1 MTRKT
6 KSERRRPIDAGKP
19 GSRLPVRSNSLSV
32 LPRLALRPSARPTRC
47 SALSFALRISSE
59 RIAGMPSSSKPIDSS
74 LLPSTLRI
82 RSSAQQPSPLGRCV
96 RLLFDSHRP
105 SSESSESSGGNELD
119 VSLFPPMSSF
129 RRRFAS
135 RMVFGI
141 PGLPGINTSWL
152 SRAHSS
158 SNEVHPANSVSG
170 SRMSLFEHT
179 SRNRKDLQSPME
191 SGRRTSAFRD
201 ALSDTSDVK
210 LPSPSGSDD
219 RSLSSRRSSV
229 SARNRP
235 TDSASAPSNLLRRA
249 SRHVSRGVHVSSVSG
264 SVTIA
269 FLDTISSVKLGAD
282 PSLGNDVIP
291 FPSRRNDVTLALAS

>member
-1 MTRKT
+1 M
-6 KSERRRPIDAGKP
+6 
-19 GSRLPVRSNSLSV
+19 
-32 LPRLALRPSARPTRC
+32 
-47 SALSFALRISSE
+47 
-59 RIAGMPSSSKPIDSS
+59 
-74 LLPSTLRI
+74 
-82 RSSAQQPSPLGRCV
+82 
-96 RLLFDSHRP
+96 
-105 SSESSESSGGNELD
+105 D

-219 RSLSSRRSSV
+219 RSLSSSESRV

-269 FLDTISSVKLGAD
+269 FLDTISSVRARSGPEPRKRRHTL
-282 PSLGNDVIP
+282 PFQTQRSHVSLGVVIATRVHQAHVRVCP
-291 FPSRRNDVTLALAS
+291 RVLHPRGAHRERELALERRRAAPEVRSRRRSRFLNFRVRV